1 MRSGQQS
8 ERSVRSTT
16 IQEKGDKRCYL
27 CMILN
32 EDYRVHPYTEE
43 HHIVFGSGRRALSE
57 EYGLKVNLCPAHHRD
72 GPEAVHNNH
81 ENAELLMKEAQER
94 FEDVFPDLNWM
105 EIFGK
110 NYLH

>member
-1 MRSGQQS
+1 MSGTSQGQ
-8 ERSVRSTT
+8 
-16 IQEKGDKRCYL
+16 
-27 CMILN
+27 M
-32 EDYRVHPYTEE
+32 
-43 HHIVFGSGRRALSE
+43 
-57 EYGLKVNLCPAHHRD
+57 
-72 GPEAVHNNH
+72 EAVHNNH